1 MLEPYHMLRPY
12 DSVGRPGHV
21 DVSGYEKETSVT
33 VYMLMQVFVHF
44 LLLNRI
50 RRGLWYD
57 VAKVSQTS
65 VNTNK
70 IEGKSIF
77 LLWKMLYSSW
87 KMGLSSP
94 FYVYNEHSPTSHRYL
109 SFSPASSCFFAYPFP
124 HADPCRALFT
134 AVCNVVHERVQRCPR
149 ACATS
154 SIAVGNQRQD
164 SSQRHGGM
172 QYLQNA
178 KLSSFQG
185 LCVKVCKTAFA
196 SLPQWHNS
204 HYI

>member
-1 MLEPYHMLRPY
+1 MLGPYHMLRPY
-12 DSVGRPGHV
+12 DCVGRPGHV
-21 DVSGYEKETSVT
+21 DVSGYEQETSVT

-87 KMGLSSP
+87 KMGLPSL
-94 FYVYNEHSPTSHRYL
+94 FYLYNEHSPTSHRYL
-109 SFSPASSCFFAYPFP
+109 SFSSASS
-124 HADPCRALFT
+124 LFLSLSIPLRKPLS
-134 AVCNVVHERVQRCPR
+134 CVVHGRVQRCPR
-149 ACATS
+149 ACAT
-154 SIAVGNQRQD
+154 
-164 SSQRHGGM
+164 
-172 QYLQNA
+172 
-178 KLSSFQG
+178 LSSG
-185 LCVKVCKTAFA
+185 VCNVIHSRGQPTAR
-196 SLPQWHNS
+196 
-204 HYI
+204 